1 MQLGFLEFEVRD
13 IEAWTSFLT
22 EVLGT
27 ISVGGGRFRI
37 DGHAW
42 RFQLIEGPADD
53 LATVGWELE
62 ESELDQVLARL
73 QDSPYSVT
81 SAPPEAR
88 GARRRY
94 LLKDPAGIPVELVDG
109 LELASKPFS
118 SALVPSGFVGDEEGL
133 GHVVLSAPDKEA
145 SRKFY
150 EVLLGFTLSDHIVC
164 EIYGYPVDLS
174 FFHANPRHHSL
185 AFGGPQP
192 KRLHHFMLEARG
204 GDEVGRCY
212 DRTIRSG
219 AAIIMTLGRHPN
231 DRMLS
236 FYAET
241 PSKFQF
247 EFGWGARKIDDS
259 TWKPTTYNQISEW
272 GHHPPQLVFAKKRR
286 P

>member
-13 IEAWTSFLT
+13 IGAWTTFFT
-22 EVLGT
+22 EVLGA
-27 ISVGGGRFRI
+27 ISVGDERFRI
-37 DGHAW
+37 DSYAW

-62 ESELDQVLARL
+62 EAELDQALVRL
-73 QDSPYSVT
+73 EASGHSVT
-81 SAPPEAR
+81 SAPAAER

-94 LLKDPAGIPVELVDG
+94 TLRDPAGVPVELVQG
-109 LELASKPFS
+109 LERASKPFS

-133 GHVVLSAPDKEA
+133 GHVVLTAPDKAA
-145 SRKFY
+145 SQRFY
-150 EVLLGFTLSDHIVC
+150 EELLGFKLSDHIVC
-164 EIYGYPVDLS
+164 QIYGHPVDLS

-192 KRLHHFMLEARG
+192 KRLHHFMLEAKG
-204 GDEVGRCY
+204 VDEVGRCY

-219 AAIIMTLGRHPN
+219 APIMMTLGRHPN

-236 FYAET
+236 FYALT

-259 TWKPTTYNQISEW
+259 TWQSTTYNQISEW